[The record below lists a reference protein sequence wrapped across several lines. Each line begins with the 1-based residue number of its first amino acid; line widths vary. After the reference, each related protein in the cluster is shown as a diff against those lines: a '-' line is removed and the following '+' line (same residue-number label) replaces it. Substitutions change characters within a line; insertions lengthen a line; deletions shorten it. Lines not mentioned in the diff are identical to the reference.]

1 MSQASDSRSIQS
13 CARVLRR
20 ASVVGA
26 LAAMLL
32 VSGCGGGNGDAGNDG
47 AAPPPMASSA
57 IPPAVEQARQNDT
70 PVAQQIV
77 AADNT
82 FGLALFNTLN
92 QGATSNV
99 AISPT
104 SIALSL
110 QMIYNGAAGSTQQ
123 AMSQALQLQGLDALT
138 VDQDNAALQA
148 AFIDP
153 DPDVQLTT
161 ADSLWMH
168 LSDNPVL
175 PSFVSANETY
185 YGADIG
191 DLTGAPDDVNAWV
204 ATATNGLITKILPPG
219 DYSHVIAVL
228 ANAIYFKGVWKTAFD
243 PDRTMVA
250 SFTLA
255 NGTEVS
261 CQMMSQTGSFP
272 YLSGPNFQAV
282 ELPYGETGRFNMLI
296 ILPAAGVDLGSFV
309 ANMTGGQLSTWIS
322 DLEPAD
328 ISIGLPRFTASY
340 SSSLVDALTSLGM
353 GVAFDRYNAD
363 FAKLAPEPGV
373 YISDVEHETVVQVDE
388 SGTVAAGATTGT
400 VSITVAPPSMT
411 MNRPFFYAIVDGK
424 TGALLFIGTLV
435 DPSQGSS

>member
-1 MSQASDSRSIQS
+1 MTKPSDSRSSES
-13 CARVLRR
+13 CARVMRR
-20 ASVVGA
+20 ASAVA
-26 LAAMLL
+26 AAAAMLL
-32 VSGCGGGNGDAGNDG
+32 VSGCGGGSGDNGNDS
-47 AAPPPMASSA
+47 AADPPMASSA
-57 IPPAVEQARQNDT
+57 IPTAVEQARQSDT

-92 QGATSNV
+92 RGATSNI
-99 AISPT
+99 AISPA
-104 SIALSL
+104 SIALVL
-110 QMIYNGAAGSTQQ
+110 QMIYNGAEGSTQQ

-148 AFIDP
+148 ALIDP
-153 DPDVQLTT
+153 DPNVQLTT

-185 YGADIG
+185 YAADIG
-191 DLTGAPDDVNAWV
+191 DLAGAPDDVNAWV
-204 ATATNGLITKILPPG
+204 ASATNGLITKILPPA

-228 ANAIYFKGVWKTAFD
+228 ANAIYFKGAWKAAFD
-243 PDRTMVA
+243 PDRTMAA

-255 NGTEVS
+255 NGTEIS
-261 CQMMSQTGSFP
+261 CQMMNQTGSFP

-282 ELPYGETGRFNMLI
+282 ELPYGQTGRLGMLI
-296 ILPAAGVDLGSFV
+296 ILPAAGVDLGGFV
-309 ANMTGGQLSTWIS
+309 ANMTGEQLSTWIAG
-322 DLEPAD
+322 LVPAD

-340 SSSLVDALTSLGM
+340 SSSLVNALTSLGM
-353 GVAFDRYNAD
+353 GVAFDRNNAD
-363 FAKLAPEPGV
+363 FAGLASEPGV

-400 VSITVAPPSMT
+400 VSVTVAPPPMT
-411 MNRPFFYAIVDGK
+411 MNRPFFYAIVDAK
-424 TGALLFIGTLV
+424 TGALLFIGTVV